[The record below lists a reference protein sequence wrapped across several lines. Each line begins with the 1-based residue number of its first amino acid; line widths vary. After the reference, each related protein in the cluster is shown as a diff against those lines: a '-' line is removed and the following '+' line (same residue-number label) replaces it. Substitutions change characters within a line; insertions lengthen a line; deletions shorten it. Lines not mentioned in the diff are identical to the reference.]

1 MACSISYES
10 REFEKKR
17 SHDILVY
24 NVFITALVEGD
35 QSITV
40 RLVAMQIIFK

>member
-1 MACSISYES
+1 VVCSISYES
-10 REFEKKR
+10 REFVKR
-17 SHDILVY
+17 IVMTFY

-40 RLVAMQIIFK
+40 RLVAMQTISK